1 MTGASSSLSL
11 NSSLLSVTQE
21 SINDL
26 TRDGDFRVTGTFHV
40 SLLGICAHHPN
51 CPPHSCEGE
60 GKMGWI
66 LSPQET
72 DGVLAAVWVE
82 TTCVYRMLERDKVSD
97 RGSRPQLDSV
107 WSGRANAL

>member
-1 MTGASSSLSL
+1 MTGASSLSL

-26 TRDGDFRVTGTFHV
+26 TREGDFRVTGTFHV

-51 CPPHSCEGE
+51 HPHTPAKVRE
-60 GKMGWI
+60 MGWI

-72 DGVLAAVWVE
+72 DGVLAAMWVE
-82 TTCVYRMLERDKVSD
+82 TTCVYRMLERDKVSN

-107 WSGRANAL
+107 